1 MLRLIALQDQFQLTQ
16 AEVDVLSKSQNV
28 ILNKGSGRGSNLKY
42 LPWVF
47 TEQGVYMLMSVLKGE
62 IAVKQSIAL
71 IRAFKAMKADAAYIS
86 IYSQTKKS
94 ILTVDD
100 YIGTKTLHL
109 LQDVKNG
116 VKVTIFS
123 DNTYNILTA
132 SDYKDYQ
139 KQFPGR
145 TITFQKT
152 MGKAHDRF
160 IVLDYG
166 TKDERVFHCGPSSK
180 EAGNKLAAVTEFAE
194 GDVKKAM
201 HDVVSNMLG
210 NLTLR
215 LK

>member
-1 MLRLIALQDQFQLTQ
+1 MT
-16 AEVDVLSKSQNV
+16 
-28 ILNKGSGRGSNLKY
+28 
-42 LPWVF
+42 
-47 TEQGVYMLMSVLKGE
+47 VLKGD
-62 IAVKQSIAL
+62 IAIKQS
-71 IRAFKAMKADAAYIS
+71 KA
-86 IYSQTKKS
+86 
-94 ILTVDD
+94 
-100 YIGTKTLHL
+100 L
-109 LQDVKNG
+109 LQDVKKG

-139 KQFPGR
+139 KQFSGR

-180 EAGNKLAAVTEFAE
+180 DAGNKLAAVTEFAE

-201 HDVVSNMLG
+201 HDVVSNMMG
-210 NLTLR
+210 NQTLR
-215 LK
+215 LR